1 MHLMSGQLG
10 KRILPL
16 AALILAN
23 CAHAALNATNLWP
36 ATGTTNV
43 CTDTPLRITFD
54 SPPVLNNIGQIRIY
68 TSTGTLTDTIDLTLN
83 VTNPANLSGSTTY
96 AINVQPRTI
105 GGTTYTNF
113 PVIISG
119 NTAYIYPHLDLLTS
133 NQAYYVNV
141 GAGIFSNGVSGAY
154 AGIADT
160 TTWRFTTKARLPATT
175 STNLVVAAD
184 GSGDFCTVQ
193 GVVDYITNIT
203 SAPRLINLRN
213 GVYQE
218 IIYDSSKTNLIFRGQ
233 DRNKTIISYPN
244 NDNMNNSSSTRVM
257 IHIKANDVVF
267 DNLTISNST
276 PNGGSQAEVVCPS

>member
-1 MHLMSGQLG
+1 MNFKLADKILLLCGLM
-10 KRILPL
+10 
-16 AALILAN
+16 LAN
-23 CAHAALNATNLWP
+23 HASAVLNATNLWP
-36 ATGTTNV
+36 ASGTTNV
-43 CTDTPLRITFD
+43 CIDTPLQITFD
-54 SPPVLNNIGQIRIY
+54 APPTLNNIGQIRIY
-68 TSTGTLTDTIDLTLN
+68 TAAGTLTDTIDLTLN
-83 VTNPANLSGSTTY
+83 LTLPAVLANSVSY
-96 AINVQPRTI
+96 ATNVQSRTI
-105 GGTTYTNF
+105 AGTTYTNF
-113 PVIISG
+113 PVIITG
-119 NTAYIYPHLDLLTS
+119 NTAYIYPHLDLLTN
-133 NQAYYVNV
+133 NQTYYVTV

-154 AGIADT
+154 AGISDT
-160 TTWRFTTKARLPATT
+160 TTWRFTTKTTLPSKGA
-175 STNLVVAAD
+175 TNLVVAAD